1 MLLETKDW
9 FNYCGSPSTA
19 STRSINMENTSISKG
34 TKILLDTIQQELFP
48 VLNELKQLLV
58 DIQGLRITFP
68 LYSKELSKYEVVYQD
83 IAKRFFI
90 VVQKLETP
98 DILFKDLPHNP
109 QDIAGYFQFE
119 GAVGKNINEGSRYV
133 EIIDRTLDRKRQTI
147 FNSWT
152 LFLAVLAIVIS
163 VIFATHEKDKNT
175 SDVSFKRDFMHQ
187 RIR

>member
-1 MLLETKDW
+1 
-9 FNYCGSPSTA
+9 
-19 STRSINMENTSISKG
+19 MENIPISEG
-34 TKILLDTIQQELFP
+34 TKILLNTIQQELFP

-58 DIQGLRITFP
+58 DIQGLRITSA
-68 LYSKELSKYEVVYQD
+68 LYSKELSKYEAAYQD
-83 IAKRFFI
+83 LAKRFFI

-119 GAVGKNINEGSRYV
+119 GAVGKNLNEGSRYV

-163 VIFATHEKDKNT
+163 VVFATQGKDNNT
-175 SDVSFKRDFMHQ
+175 SDAYLKSCFIHQ
-187 RIR
+187 RIQ